1 MVSTLPEMSLT
12 EDQIVIESSTFQL
25 DNDNNSVILSH
36 NIRLRNCCLNIT
48 RNLLKADSNKKSSQN
63 WWVFPIVLFCY
74 RTNDLSFKSLEV
86 CCKWYACILFC

>member
-63 WWVFPIVLFCY
+63 WWVFPIVFFSVTGQMIYL
-74 RTNDLSFKSLEV
+74 LKV
-86 CCKWYACILFC
+86 